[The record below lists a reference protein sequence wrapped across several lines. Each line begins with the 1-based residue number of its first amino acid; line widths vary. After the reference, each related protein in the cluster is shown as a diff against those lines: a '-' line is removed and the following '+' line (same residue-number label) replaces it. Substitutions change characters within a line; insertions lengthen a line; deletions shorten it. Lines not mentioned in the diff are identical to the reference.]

1 MPLQSRPGIVRAA
14 PPSESKPRLRGWLHA
29 VTAPLLLLAG
39 LALIVVTHSLAGR
52 VSEAIYLLTGLMLF
66 GNSAVYHR
74 GHWSGRVGAVLR
86 RFDHSNIAIF
96 IAGTYTP
103 LAVLLLHGG
112 SRAVL
117 LSLIWGCAVAEVAC
131 RNLWMNAPR
140 VLYTVL
146 YVVMGWTA
154 LFWLPQFWR
163 AGGPAV
169 VWLLL
174 AGGLCYTAG
183 AVCYVLKR
191 PNPWPAWFGFH
202 EFFHTGTVLG
212 AGCHLVAIW
221 LASCR

>member
-174 AGGLCYTAG
+174 AGGLC
-183 AVCYVLKR
+183 
-191 PNPWPAWFGFH
+191 
-202 EFFHTGTVLG
+202 
-212 AGCHLVAIW
+212 
-221 LASCR
+221 